1 MKPTAPTAVAVSPV
15 TKLANLM
22 QQYKGQI
29 AAALPKHVTADRLMR
44 ICLTEF
50 RKNPKLQQCDHL
62 SFLGAVVTAASLGL
76 EPGSALGQCYLIP
89 YKNECE
95 FQISYRGMVDLAR
108 RSGNIVSISARCV
121 YEGDEFSVA
130 LGTEET
136 IHHVPRFATTNLVSV
151 YAVAKL
157 VGGGTQF
164 EVMSVGEV
172 EYIRNK
178 FSKQPGGKAWTDSYD
193 EMAKKTVVRRLF
205 KMLPASVELS
215 AALTAEDTKSHEI
228 LDADYSVPAQQADPQ
243 KYAQVVAGDRTA
255 KDALDQAAWVG
266 EFKKYYA
273 LKNTAPDFCG
283 PDPIAWASTASVPD
297 LVVAVDAMFAAN

>member
-1 MKPTAPTAVAVSPV
+1 MKPAAPTPAVSPV
-15 TKLANLM
+15 TKLSNLM

-29 AAALPKHVTADRLMR
+29 AAALPKHVTAERLMR

-121 YEGDEFSVA
+121 YEGDDFAVQ

-164 EVMSVGEV
+164 EVMSAGEV

-178 FSKQPGGKAWTDSYD
+178 FSKQPGGTAWTNSYD

-205 KMLPASVELS
+205 KMLPASVELA
-215 AALTAEDTKSHEI
+215 AALNAEETKSHDI
-228 LDADYSVPAQQADPQ
+228 LDADYTVPPQQVNPD
-243 KYAQVVAGDRTA
+243 KFAQVVASDRTA
-255 KDALDQAAWVG
+255 KDAADQKAWVG
-266 EFKKYYA
+266 EFTKAYA
-273 LKNTAPDFCG
+273 LKNKAPEFCG
-283 PDPIAWASTASVPD
+283 PDPLAWASGATVPD
-297 LVVAVDAMFAAN
+297 LVVAVELMAN